1 VKLLEALPRVH
12 DPRALVGFESS
23 DDAAVFR
30 LGTAGDPDA
39 DTILATT
46 DFFTPVVDS
55 PFDFGRVAAANALS
69 DIWAMGGEPLFA
81 LNLVGFPVKAL
92 PMEVLGE
99 ILAGGAAIAQEA
111 GIPILGGHSTDFD
124 VPVYGMAVTGRARAS
139 RLRRNVGARPGDAL
153 VLTKALG
160 TGILTSAM
168 RARVLR
174 EGSFRALFGRGEGP
188 TPDEEA
194 AAVASMVRLNRSAA
208 RAADAFDVAA
218 STDVTGYGLLGHLKE
233 MLGGGGVSAEISVGA
248 MPVLAGARRLVS
260 LGFAPDGSRR
270 NLAAARSGLD
280 VASEV
285 AVEDLLL
292 AADAQ
297 TSGGLLLAV
306 RESQAE
312 ALMSALREAGDAP
325 AAVVGRF
332 AKADAGSPAIRV
344 GP

>member
-1 VKLLEALPRVH
+1 VKLLGALPRAH
-12 DPRALVGFESS
+12 DPRALVGYESS

-30 LGTAGDPDA
+30 LGAAGDPDA
-39 DTILATT
+39 DCVLATT

-55 PFDFGRVAAANALS
+55 AFDFGRVAAANALS
-69 DIWAMGGEPLFA
+69 DVWAMGGEPLFA
-81 LNLVGFPVKAL
+81 LNLVGFPTKAL

-99 ILAGGAAIAQEA
+99 ILAGGAAVAEEA

-124 VPVYGMAVTGRARAS
+124 VPVYGMAVTGRVKVS

-174 EGSFRALFGRGEGP
+174 EGTFRALLGRGQGP
-188 TPDEEA
+188 TAEEEA
-194 AAVASMVRLNRSAA
+194 GAVASMVRLNRAAA

-218 STDVTGYGLLGHLKE
+218 STDVTGYGLLGHANE
-233 MLGGGGVSAEISVGA
+233 MLGGGGVSAEISVA
-248 MPVLAGARRLVS
+248 DLPVLAGARRLVA

-270 NLAAARSGLD
+270 NLAAARPGLD
-280 VASEV
+280 VAPGVTED
-285 AVEDLLL
+285 DLLL

-306 RESQAE
+306 AQAE
-312 ALMSALREAGDAP
+312 AGALVAALRAGGDAS
-325 AAVVGRF
+325 AAVVGGFRE
-332 AKADAGSPAIRV
+332 KRGSAAIRV
-344 GP
+344 VA

>member
-1 VKLLEALPRVH
+1 VRLLEALPRAH
-12 DPRALVGFESS
+12 DPRALVGFESA

-30 LGTAGDPDA
+30 LGEAGDPDA
-39 DTILATT
+39 ECLLATT

-69 DIWAMGGEPLFA
+69 DVWAMGGEPLFA
-81 LNLVGFPVKAL
+81 LNLVGFPAKAL

-99 ILAGGAAIAQEA
+99 ILAGGAAVAEAA

-124 VPVYGMAVTGRARAS
+124 VPVYGMAVTGRVKAS
-139 RLRRNVGARPGDAL
+139 RLRRNTGARPGDAL

-174 EGSFRALFGRGEGP
+174 EGSLRALLGRGEGP
-188 TPDEEA
+188 TVEEEA
-194 AAVASMVRLNRSAA
+194 AAVASMARLNRAAA
-208 RAADAFDVAA
+208 RAADAFDVSA

-233 MLGGGGVSAEISVGA
+233 MLAGGGVAAEISVA
-248 MPVLAGARRLVS
+248 ALPVLGGARRLVAH
-260 LGFAPDGSRR
+260 GFAPDGSRR
-270 NLAAARSGLD
+270 NLAAARPALG
-280 VASEV
+280 VAPGV
-285 AVEDLLL
+285 AETDLLL

-312 ALMSALREAGDAP
+312 ALVSALRAAGDAP

-332 AKADAGSPAIRV
+332 AKAEAGAPAIRV

>member
-1 VKLLEALPRVH
+1 VKLLEALPRAH
-12 DPRALVGFESS
+12 DPRALVGFDSA

-30 LGTAGDPDA
+30 LGAADDPDA
-39 DTILATT
+39 ECLLATT

-55 PFDFGRVAAANALS
+55 PFDFGRVAASNALS

-81 LNLVGFPVKAL
+81 LNLVGFPAKVL
-92 PMEVLGE
+92 PMEVLGA
-99 ILAGGAAIAQEA
+99 ILAGGAAVAGEA

-124 VPVYGMAVTGRARAS
+124 VPVYGMAVTGRVKVS
-139 RLRRNVGARPGDAL
+139 RLRRNTGARPGDAL

-174 EGSFRALFGRGEGP
+174 ERSLRALLGRGEGP
-188 TPDEEA
+188 TGEEEA
-194 AAVASMVRLNRSAA
+194 AAVASMARLNRPAA
-208 RAADAFDVAA
+208 RAADAFDVSA

-233 MLGGGGVSAEISVGA
+233 MLAGGGVAAEISVA
-248 MPVLAGARRLVS
+248 ALPVLGGARRLVEH
-260 LGFAPDGSRR
+260 GFAPDGSRH
-270 NLAAARSGLD
+270 NLAAARPAL
-280 VASEV
+280 EV
-285 AVEDLLL
+285 APGVAETDLLL

-306 RESQAE
+306 KESQAE
-312 ALMSALREAGDAP
+312 ALVLALRAAGDAP

-332 AKADAGSPAIRV
+332 RAADAGAPAIRV
-344 GP
+344 EP

>member
-1 VKLLEALPRVH
+1 MKLLEALPRTH
-12 DPRALVGFESS
+12 DPRALVGFDSA

-30 LGTAGDPDA
+30 LGEPGDPDA
-39 DTILATT
+39 DCILATT

-55 PFDFGRVAAANALS
+55 PFDFGRIAAANALS
-69 DIWAMGGEPLFA
+69 DVWAMGGEPLFA
-81 LNLVGFPVKAL
+81 LNLVGFPAKVL
-92 PMEVLGE
+92 PMEVLGA
-99 ILAGGAAIAQEA
+99 ILAGGAAVAEEA

-124 VPVYGMAVTGRARAS
+124 VPVYGMAVTGRAKAS

-174 EGSFRALFGRGEGP
+174 EGSLRALLGRGEAP

-194 AAVASMVRLNRSAA
+194 AAVASMARLNRSSA
-208 RAADAFDVAA
+208 RAADAFDVSA

-233 MLGGGGVSAEISVGA
+233 MLGAGGVSAEVSVAALPFLG
-248 MPVLAGARRLVS
+248 GARRLVS
-260 LGFAPDGSRR
+260 RGFAPDGSRR
-270 NLAAARSGLD
+270 NLAAARPSL
-280 VASEV
+280 EV
-285 AVEDLLL
+285 APGVAETDLLL

-312 ALMSALREAGDAP
+312 ALVSALRADGDAP

-332 AKADAGSPAIRV
+332 TKAGAGSPAIRV

>member
-1 VKLLEALPRVH
+1 MKLLEALPRAR
-12 DPRALVGFESS
+12 DPRALVGFDSS

-30 LGTAGDPDA
+30 LGAADDPDA
-39 DTILATT
+39 ETILATT

-81 LNLVGFPVKAL
+81 LNLVGFPTKAL

-99 ILAGGAAIAQEA
+99 ILAGGAAVAQEA

-124 VPVYGMAVTGRARAS
+124 VPVYGMAVTGRAKAS

-174 EGSFRALFGRGEGP
+174 GGSLRALLGRGEGP
-188 TPDEEA
+188 TAEEES
-194 AAVASMVRLNRSAA
+194 AAVASMTRLNRAAA
-208 RAADAFDVAA
+208 RAADAFDVSA

-233 MLGGGGVSAEISVGA
+233 MLGGGGVLAEVSASA
-248 MPVLAGARRLVS
+248 LPVLPGARRLVER
-260 LGFAPDGSRR
+260 GFAPDGSRR
-270 NLAAARSGLD
+270 NLAAARPGLD
-280 VASEV
+280 VAPGVSD
-285 AVEDLLL
+285 ADLLL

-297 TSGGLLLAV
+297 TSGGLLFAV
-306 RESQAE
+306 RGAQAQ
-312 ALMSALREAGDAP
+312 ALVAALRAAGDEP

-332 AKADAGSPAIRV
+332 EKRDAASAAIRLV
-344 GP
+344 A

>member
-1 VKLLEALPRVH
+1 VKLLEALPRTH
-12 DPRALVGFESS
+12 DPRALVGFDSS

-30 LGTAGDPDA
+30 LGEAGDADA
-39 DTILATT
+39 ECLLATT

-81 LNLVGFPVKAL
+81 LNLVGFPTKTL

-99 ILAGGAAIAQEA
+99 ILAGGAAVAQDA
-111 GIPILGGHSTDFD
+111 GIPVLGGHSIDFD
-124 VPVYGMAVTGRARAS
+124 IPVYGMAVTGHAKAS
-139 RLRRNVGARPGDAL
+139 RLRRNVGARPRDVL

-174 EGSFRALFGRGEGP
+174 DGSFRALFGRGEGP
-188 TPDEEA
+188 TPEEEA
-194 AAVASMVRLNRSAA
+194 AAVASMARLNRAAA
-208 RAADAFDVAA
+208 RAADAFDVSA

-233 MLGGGGVSAEISVGA
+233 MLGSGGVSAEVSA
-248 MPVLAGARRLVS
+248 SALPLLAGARRLVG

-270 NLAAARSGLD
+270 NLAAARTGLD
-280 VASEV
+280 VGPGVLET
-285 AVEDLLL
+285 DLLL
-292 AADAQ
+292 ASDAQ

-306 RESQAE
+306 RESQVE
-312 ALMSALREAGDAP
+312 ALLAALHAGGDVP

-332 AKADAGSPAIRV
+332 EAAKAGAPAIRV
-344 GP
+344 IA